1 MKKPSGAG
9 CNECEEWTEERGCG
23 QCFWASKFVSTLK
36 SHAHKHYIDSELRDK
51 LVSWL
56 TDIADRADHLTSG
69 NVAHNK
75 AYISGVAHRAAE
87 YVTKHSV
94 ELKEE

>member
-1 MKKPSGAG
+1 MKQYK
-9 CNECEEWTEERGCG
+9 
-23 QCFWASKFVSTLK
+23 
-36 SHAHKHYIDSELRDK
+36 IDQKLRDK

-56 TDIADRADHLTSG
+56 TDIADRADHLTTG

-75 AYISGVAHRAAE
+75 AYISGVARRAAE
-87 YVTKHSV
+87 YLNKHSV

>member
-1 MKKPSGAG
+1 MKQYK
-9 CNECEEWTEERGCG
+9 
-23 QCFWASKFVSTLK
+23 
-36 SHAHKHYIDSELRDK
+36 IDQELRDK
-51 LVSWL
+51 LISWL
-56 TDIADRADHLTSG
+56 TDITDRAEHLTTG

-75 AYISGVAHRAAE
+75 AYISGVARRAAE

>member
-1 MKKPSGAG
+1 MKQYK
-9 CNECEEWTEERGCG
+9 
-23 QCFWASKFVSTLK
+23 
-36 SHAHKHYIDSELRDK
+36 IDSELSDK
-51 LVSWL
+51 LASWL
-56 TDIADRADHLTSG
+56 TDIADRADHLTTG

-75 AYISGVAHRAAE
+75 AYISGVARRAAE

>member
-1 MKKPSGAG
+1 M
-9 CNECEEWTEERGCG
+9 EEYVITN
-23 QCFWASKFVSTLK
+23 
-36 SHAHKHYIDSELRDK
+36 ELRDK
-51 LVSWL
+51 IIKWL
-56 TDIADRADHLTSG
+56 NDIADRVDQLTTG

-75 AYISGVAHRAAE
+75 AYINGVARRAAE

>member
-1 MKKPSGAG
+1 MKQYK
-9 CNECEEWTEERGCG
+9 
-23 QCFWASKFVSTLK
+23 
-36 SHAHKHYIDSELRDK
+36 IDSELRDM

-56 TDIADRADHLTSG
+56 TDIADRADHLTTG

-75 AYISGVAHRAAE
+75 AYIGGAARRAAE

-94 ELKEE
+94 GLKEE

>member
-1 MKKPSGAG
+1 MKQYK
-9 CNECEEWTEERGCG
+9 
-23 QCFWASKFVSTLK
+23 
-36 SHAHKHYIDSELRDK
+36 IDSEQRDK

-56 TDIADRADHLTSG
+56 NDIADRADHLTTG

-75 AYISGVAHRAAE
+75 ANISGVARRAAE
-87 YVTKHSV
+87 YATKHSI

>member
-1 MKKPSGAG
+1 MKQYK
-9 CNECEEWTEERGCG
+9 
-23 QCFWASKFVSTLK
+23 
-36 SHAHKHYIDSELRDK
+36 IDSELKDK

-56 TDIADRADHLTSG
+56 TDIEDRADHLTTG

-75 AYISGVAHRAAE
+75 AYIGGVARRAAE

-94 ELKEE
+94 ELKGE

>member
-1 MKKPSGAG
+1 MKQYK
-9 CNECEEWTEERGCG
+9 
-23 QCFWASKFVSTLK
+23 
-36 SHAHKHYIDSELRDK
+36 IDIELRDK

-56 TDIADRADHLTSG
+56 NNIADRADQLTTG

-75 AYISGVAHRAAE
+75 AYISGVARRAAE

-94 ELKEE
+94 EFKEE

>member
-1 MKKPSGAG
+1 MKQYK
-9 CNECEEWTEERGCG
+9 
-23 QCFWASKFVSTLK
+23 
-36 SHAHKHYIDSELRDK
+36 IDLELRDK

-56 TDIADRADHLTSG
+56 YDRADHLTTG

-75 AYISGVAHRAAE
+75 AYISGVARRAAE

-94 ELKEE
+94 ELKGE

>member
-1 MKKPSGAG
+1 MK
-9 CNECEEWTEERGCG
+9 
-23 QCFWASKFVSTLK
+23 Q
-36 SHAHKHYIDSELRDK
+36 HKIDSELRDK

-56 TDIADRADHLTSG
+56 TDIADRADHLTTG

-75 AYISGVAHRAAE
+75 AYISGKARRAVE
-87 YVTKHSV
+87 YLNKHSV